1 MRAPQRLTNRGSVRS
16 LSPGPGARR
25 PAVTPGS
32 TRPPVTGTP
41 RAPVRP
47 GRPGISAVTPLSVV
61 SLDPRAAYF
70 NFINKYNQ
78 TLSNDPLLQDLR
90 QRQINNNIALQQ
102 KQRQYL
108 NSLGLTQEQLRNPQI
123 MQRIAP
129 NINNF
134 MRRQREYQILMN
146 LNNSQRQYINR
157 TYPDLMRQMQQYQ
170 QQMENLPPPGFS
182 PSVTQPTPG
191 VATISP
197 PGVSTISTPGVAP
210 ISPPGVAPISP
221 PGVAPIP
228 PEQYTQ
234 PPRTTGTLGS
244 PTGLGGLFGGN
255 ASPAST
261 MFDPQSLYEIKGNNL
276 YKDGKFMGQLG
287 GGMLG
292 GGTAGQNQIVMGNDA
307 VVTVPD
313 SILTGATRTEI
324 DPSVDTTPPKP
335 SPYDN
340 PNNIFNIFNKTQQ
353 KAYDQF
359 NQQTGQTTTPST
371 TPTRPGPNVDPRVT
385 PKFKEP
391 KRFVDPIRTP
401 IVNRPNRPPSAD
413 PIRRPPPLPRVM
425 PQGLG
430 SPSIIR

>member
-47 GRPGISAVTPLSVV
+47 GRPGISAPTP
-61 SLDPRAAYF
+61 PRGVFANPPGDYR
-70 NFINKYNQ
+70 NFLEKYNQ
-78 TLSNDPLLQDLR
+78 TLSNDPLLRDIQ
-90 QRQINNNIALQQ
+90 QRQFNNNIALQR

-123 MQRIAP
+123 MQLIAP
-129 NINNF
+129 GVDNF
-134 MRRQREYQILMN
+134 MKSQREYQILTN
-146 LNNSQRQYINR
+146 LKNSYIQHLNR
-157 TYPDLMRQMQQYQ
+157 TYPDLLRQMRQYQ
-170 QQMENLPPPGFS
+170 QQPLQQLLPGLS

-191 VATISP
+191 T
-197 PGVSTISTPGVAP
+197 GVAP
-210 ISPPGVAPISP
+210 ISPPGT
-221 PGVAPIP
+221 GVAPIP

-244 PTGLGGLFGGN
+244 PTVLGGIFGGN

-261 MFDPQSLYEIKGNNL
+261 MFDPQSLYEIRGDKL
-276 YKDGKFMGQLG
+276 YKDGTFMGQLG

-292 GGTAGQNQIVMGNDA
+292 GGTAGQNQIVMGNDM

-313 SILTGATRTEI
+313 SILTGATRTELE
-324 DPSVDTTPPKP
+324 PVETAPPKP
-335 SPYDN
+335 SPYDSDN
-340 PNNIFNIFNKTQQ
+340 PNSIFNIFNKTQQ

-385 PKFKEP
+385 PKVREP
-391 KRFVDPIRTP
+391 KRFVDPIRKP
-401 IVNRPNRPPSAD
+401 IFNRPPSAD
-413 PIRRPPPLPRVM
+413 PIRRPPPRPKVM

-430 SPSIIR
+430 SSPITR